1 MLSATIRF
9 FSNLCSRRHN
19 RLEDKSNTFQAEY
32 QQAQPLLY
40 EYPTFPPPPPRDILE
55 RRSEYTAILRGRKY
69 LVPEGVLAD
78 RPLYALYRLYE
89 FFVLDNVTGYRNQ
102 LEYFWKQ
109 RSWAVRDIPDPK
121 EEDPAR
127 YAFLA
132 CIPALLVRSFN
143 ERIKLGLARDTPAII
158 SPEEAEELRTRPESS
173 KKYEEVPEWTEN
185 VAALPETL
193 VMPSHDSIVMEG
205 FDDPRASSWF
215 KPKNILIWGP
225 HIHFT

>member
-1 MLSATIRF
+1 MLSATVHV
-9 FSNLCSRRHN
+9 FSKLCSRPFKHLKAKDVN
-19 RLEDKSNTFQAEY
+19 VQCEY
-32 QQAQPLLY
+32 QEAPPALY
-40 EYPTFPPPPPRDILE
+40 EHPNFPPPPPQDILE
-55 RRSEYTAILRGRKY
+55 RRSEYLYGVRARKY
-69 LVPEGVLAD
+69 LVPKGVLAD
-78 RPLYALYRLYE
+78 TPLYALYRLYE
-89 FFVLDNVTGYRNQ
+89 YFVVDHVTGYRNQ

-121 EEDPAR
+121 DEDPAR

-132 CIPALLVRSFN
+132 CIPAILIRSFN

-173 KKYEEVPEWTEN
+173 KQYEELPEWTKN
-185 VAALPETL
+185 VPALPEAL
-193 VMPSHDSIVMEG
+193 IMPSHDNIVMEG

>member
-1 MLSATIRF
+1 MLSATIRIL
-9 FSNLCSRRHN
+9 SNLCSRRSN
-19 RLEDKSNTFQAEY
+19 RLEVTQNSFQAEY
-32 QQAQPLLY
+32 QPAERALY
-40 EYPTFPPPPPRDILE
+40 EYPTFPPPPPQAIVK
-55 RRSEYTAILRGRKY
+55 RRSEYIANLRARKY
-69 LVPEGVLAD
+69 LVPEGILAD
-78 RPLYALYRLYE
+78 TPLYALYRLYE
-89 FFVLDNVTGYRNQ
+89 FFVVDHVTGYRNQ

-109 RSWAVRDIPDPK
+109 RRWAVRDIPDPK
-121 EEDPAR
+121 DENPAR

-173 KKYEEVPEWTEN
+173 KNYEELPEWTRN
-185 VAALPETL
+185 VPPLPETL
-193 VMPSHDSIVMEG
+193 VMPSHDDVVMQG

-215 KPKNILIWGP
+215 KSKNILIWGP